1 MREIE
6 FTIFC
11 IGLFTLAVVFGSV
24 SSALGCKFG
33 SYVAERNKKI

>member
-1 MREIE
+1 MNIFE

-24 SSALGCKFG
+24 SSALGIKIG
-33 SYVAERNKKI
+33 SYAAERNKKI